1 MRLFP
6 PVRLFIFETSTQP
19 THKILHFSFLVAQC
33 WKIASLPK
41 LTNKLGFSVQNSA
54 NEVGSFSIP
63 ESGQEGTIKETINS
77 GMCQSSPI

>member
-1 MRLFP
+1 MRLFH
-6 PVRLFIFETSTQP
+6 PVRLFIFEITTQP
-19 THKILHFSFLVAQC
+19 THKILHFSFLDAQC
-33 WKIASLPK
+33 WEEASLPK

-63 ESGQEGTIKETINS
+63 ASGQEGTIKES